1 MRPERV
7 RQKPFS
13 PLSVAVCYAQAAKPS
28 TGSRATTWPR
38 ARRAPGRPRACSRQ
52 AGAEDSSGPCGLARC
67 GGWCAANGRGG
78 VLANAPGCGRGVGE
92 RALSLTLT
100 TLGTRLSL
108 KICSRT
114 AQLTSARTVRSQELN
129 FGSSLDAGSGP
140 GSTFGLGEG
149 WSPSCL
155 TNLERLISDG
165 PSLMTNPVK
174 SATSKSGFKQREILV
189 TRSPDG
195 AYY

>member
-1 MRPERV
+1 M
-7 RQKPFS
+7 Q
-13 PLSVAVCYAQAAKPS
+13 
-28 TGSRATTWPR
+28 
-38 ARRAPGRPRACSRQ
+38 
-52 AGAEDSSGPCGLARC
+52 PC
-67 GGWCAANGRGG
+67 
-78 VLANAPGCGRGVGE
+78 
-92 RALSLTLT
+92 
-100 TLGTRLSL
+100 
-108 KICSRT
+108 RT

-129 FGSSLDAGSGP
+129 FGSSLDAGSGT

-165 PSLMTNPVK
+165 ASLMTNPVK